1 MLPSSRALR
10 WRLAVKSVKSVNK
23 ARRSVASQ
31 PLAVWMHPQHM
42 LLLACGAVA
51 ADSQAPSK
59 PDLRSVPW
67 MHQRVQVLNG
77 HAAAPHVV
85 RDVVMRIVNP
95 RHPEPLWLSKPEVGL
110 LGLVTYGVSGYVYW
124 IVQRALL
131 QRWRAQGHRSFAVSD
146 MALTLCELLCD
157 PCGEARKGHIIYG
170 IITMGLMRDML
181 VSICIAGGIGIFAGI
196 ASAVLVLAGR
206 GLIVRPLPVRT
217 SSAGSRE
224 MA

>member
-1 MLPSSRALR
+1 
-10 WRLAVKSVKSVNK
+10 
-23 ARRSVASQ
+23 
-31 PLAVWMHPQHM
+31 M
-42 LLLACGAVA
+42 LLLACGAAA

-110 LGLVTYGVSGYVYW
+110 LGLVTYGVWGYFYW

-131 QRWRAQGHRSFAVSD
+131 QRWHAHRSFAVTD
-146 MALTLCELLCD
+146 MALNLCELLFD
-157 PCGEARKGHIIYG
+157 PCGEARRVIIMYG
-170 IITMGLMRDML
+170 IITMGLMRDMFF
-181 VSICIAGGIGIFAGI
+181 SACIAGGIATFAGI
-196 ASAVLVLAGR
+196 ASAMLVLAGR
-206 GLIVRPLPVRT
+206 GLVVRLFLRERVLQALVRCHE
-217 SSAGSRE
+217 S
-224 MA
+224 

>member
-1 MLPSSRALR
+1 
-10 WRLAVKSVKSVNK
+10 
-23 ARRSVASQ
+23 
-31 PLAVWMHPQHM
+31 M
-42 LLLACGAVA
+42 LLLACGAAA

-67 MHQRVQVLNG
+67 IHQRVQVLNG

-95 RHPEPLWLSKPEVGL
+95 RHPEPLWLSEPEVGL
-110 LGLVTYGVSGYVYW
+110 LGLVTYGVWGYVYW

-131 QRWRAQGHRSFAVSD
+131 QRWHAQGHSYAVTD
-146 MALTLCELLCD
+146 MALALCELLCD
-157 PCGEARKGHIIYG
+157 PCGEARRGHVIFG
-170 IITMGLMRDML
+170 IFMMGVMRDMFF
-181 VSICIAGGIGIFAGI
+181 SICIAGGIGFFAGI

-206 GLIVRPLPVRT
+206 GLVVRPLPVRT
-217 SSAGSRE
+217 SPGGSRE

>member
-146 MALTLCELLCD
+146 MALPLCELLCD
-157 PCGEARKGHIIYG
+157 PCGEARRVIIMYG
-170 IITMGLMRDML
+170 II
-181 VSICIAGGIGIFAGI
+181 
-196 ASAVLVLAGR
+196 
-206 GLIVRPLPVRT
+206 
-217 SSAGSRE
+217 
-224 MA
+224 

>member
-1 MLPSSRALR
+1 
-10 WRLAVKSVKSVNK
+10 
-23 ARRSVASQ
+23 
-31 PLAVWMHPQHM
+31 M

-59 PDLRSVPW
+59 PDLRPVPW

-77 HAAAPHVV
+77 HGAAPH
-85 RDVVMRIVNP
+85 VVMRIVNP

-110 LGLVTYGVSGYVYW
+110 LGLVTYGVLAYVYW

-131 QRWRAQGHRSFAVSD
+131 QRWHAPGHRSFAVSD

-157 PCGEARKGHIIYG
+157 PCGEARRGHIIYG
-170 IITMGLMRDML
+170 IITMGLMRDAFL
-181 VSICIAGGIGIFAGI
+181 SSCIATGIGIFAGI

-206 GLIVRPLPVRT
+206 GLVVRPLPVRT